1 MAEGESTALLLLWAV
16 QPRRALVQRLLR
28 DRLALAGLV
37 LLTLFT
43 LLALAA
49 PFVAPYDPS
58 ALDPAQALAP
68 PSRAH
73 WLGTDELG
81 RDLLSRLLIGSRWTL
96 GATSLATAVILIV
109 GVGIGTVAGYA
120 GGVID
125 EVLMSVVDTLLA
137 FPGLLLALAIAGALG
152 PGMGNVVLALIAVWW
167 AGYARVVRGLVL
179 AARERHYVE
188 ASRSLGA
195 TDFWIVTRH
204 ILPNVLAPVAVLA
217 TLEMGQLVL
226 AVSGLSFLGLGVQP
240 PTPEWGAMLNDA
252 RVYATTAPQL
262 MILPGL
268 AITLVV
274 IAFNLLGDGLR
285 DVLDPRQA

>member
-125 EVLMSVVDTLLA
+125 EVLMRVVDTLLA

>member
-16 QPRRALVQRLLR
+16 QPRRALVQRLLN

-58 ALDPAQALAP
+58 ALDLAQALAP

>member
-1 MAEGESTALLLLWAV
+1 MAEGESTALPLLWAA
-16 QPRRALVQRLLR
+16 QTRRALVQRLLR

-49 PFVAPYDPS
+49 PLVAPYDPA

-109 GVGIGTVAGYA
+109 GVGIGALAGYA

-125 EVLMSVVDTLLA
+125 EVLMRVVDTLLA

-179 AARERHYVE
+179 AARERQYVE
-188 ASRSLGA
+188 AARSLGA

-226 AVSGLSFLGLGVQP
+226 AVSALSFLGLGVQP